1 MEPKTYYSHGKLMI
15 CGEYAVLGGAT
26 AFVLPTKAG
35 QAMRVS
41 EHFAEDHPHLDWIS
55 YDKNGNIWF
64 QCKLSLPYFILEYSS
79 DQAVAIQLVRFLT
92 NARALNPLFLEEGNS
107 YKVETF
113 LEFDLDDGLG
123 SSSTLTNNLAQWA
136 GVNAFSLHF
145 NAFKGSG
152 FDVAMA
158 MKGKPL
164 LYTMNGINPIV
175 DVIEWN
181 KPFTDKLYFVHLNK
195 KQNSREEIAQKPQF
209 NHAQLAQISRISR
222 LISANDDYFEF
233 CLLLELAENEL
244 AQIMN
249 RPTVKQEL
257 FPDFHGTVKSLGA
270 WGGDYVLATGTD
282 TIEYFKSKG
291 YERIVPFADMIAN

>member
-1 MEPKTYYSHGKLMI
+1 MESRTYYSHGKLMI

-35 QAMRVS
+35 QGLRVS
-41 EHFAEDHPHLDWIS
+41 EHLSQESRHIDWIS

-64 QCKLSLPYFILEYSS
+64 QCKLILPYLILEYSS
-79 DQAVAIQLVRFLT
+79 DQTVAIQLVRFLT
-92 NARALNPLFLEEGNS
+92 NAKVLNPLFLEGTYS
-107 YKVETF
+107 YKVESY
-113 LEFDLDDGLG
+113 LEFDLDEGLG
-123 SSSTLTNNLAQWA
+123 SSSTLTNNIAQWA
-136 GVNAFSLHF
+136 GINAFSLHF

-164 LYTMNGINPIV
+164 LYTMNGNNPVI
-175 DVIEWN
+175 DVIEWS
-181 KPFTDKLYFVHLNK
+181 KDFTHKLYFVHLNK
-195 KQNSREEIAQKPQF
+195 KQNSRSEIANNPQF
-209 NHAQLAQISRISR
+209 NHAQLAQISRISK

-244 AQIMN
+244 SQILG
-249 RPTVKQEL
+249 RPTIKQEL

-270 WGGDYVLATGTD
+270 WGGDYVLVTGTD
-282 TIEYFKSKG
+282 AIEYFTSKG
-291 YERIVPFADMIAN
+291 YERIIPFTDMILN